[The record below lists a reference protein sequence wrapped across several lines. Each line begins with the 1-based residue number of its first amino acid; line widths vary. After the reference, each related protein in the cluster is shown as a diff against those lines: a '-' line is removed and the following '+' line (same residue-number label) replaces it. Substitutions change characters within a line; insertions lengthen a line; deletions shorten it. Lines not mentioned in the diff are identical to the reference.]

1 MHFRWTPA
9 CKGWGFLL
17 RGTLKLP
24 MRSWIEVSRGRLAA
38 NFAAVSCLTGPDVEV
53 CPVVKADA
61 YGHGAIE
68 VSRVLSGA
76 GARWLAVS
84 SFDEGVAL
92 REAGIAARILVMA
105 DTPAREAATHGL
117 TPAIHD
123 LADLARL
130 KSFATP
136 GAPIGYHLKIDSG
149 MGRLGTRASAIEIAR
164 AIDAAAPGARLEG
177 VMTHFASAADYQS
190 GQTELQL
197 ARFESVLAA
206 LPVTPRYV
214 HTSST
219 VPIAYVRKAAWR
231 TMVRPGHAIYGY
243 VSPIVRGGE
252 LAPARQLDVRPALSW
267 KARILTV
274 KDIPAGEPIG
284 YGAIHRAAMPMR
296 IGIIAAGYADGIPHR
311 LGNKGSVI
319 AAGRIVPMLG
329 AVSMDVS
336 TIDLTSLPHIQ
347 AGHAVTL
354 LGEEG
359 EARIDAQQIARI
371 AGTIS
376 YSVLCGINSR
386 VAHVYVD

>member
-1 MHFRWTPA
+1 
-9 CKGWGFLL
+9 
-17 RGTLKLP
+17 
-24 MRSWIEVSRGRLAA
+24 MRCWIEVSKGRLAA
-38 NFAAVSCLTGPDVEV
+38 NFASVSQVAGPDVEV

-61 YGHGAIE
+61 YGHGAVE
-68 VSRVLSGA
+68 VSRVLTAA

-84 SFDEGVAL
+84 SVDEGVAL
-92 REAGIAARILVMA
+92 REAGLTTPRILVMA
-105 DTPAREAATHGL
+105 DRPSPAIAPSHNL
-117 TPAIHD
+117 TLAIHD
-123 LADLARL
+123 LADLTLLAG
-130 KSFATP
+130 P
-136 GAPIGYHLKIDSG
+136 VDYHLKIDSG
-149 MGRLGTRASAIEIAR
+149 MGRLGTRAPAAEIVRAVTAASAR
-164 AIDAAAPGARLEG
+164 GVRLEG

-190 GQTELQL
+190 GQTEAQL
-197 ARFESVLAA
+197 ARFESVLTAL
-206 LPVTPRYV
+206 LPVAQPRYV
-214 HTSST
+214 HTSAT
-219 VPIAYVRKAAWR
+219 VPIAYARTAAWR

-252 LAPARQLDVRPALSW
+252 AAPARQLDVSPALSW

-284 YGAIHRAAMPMR
+284 YGAMFRASAPMR

-319 AAGRIVPMLG
+319 AGGRIVPMLG

-336 TIDLTSLPHIQ
+336 TIDLTAVPHLQ
-347 AGHAVTL
+347 AGDAVTL

-359 EARIDAQQIARI
+359 DARIDAQQIARL

-376 YSVLCGINSR
+376 YSVLCGISAR